1 MLKDRKLWKLTE
13 CKIHCCTG
21 DKCNTKEVF
30 LPYPGS
36 DGVYYF
42 DGSKLQNN
50 FSCILICFISVHI
63 RADPGII
70 PSIFVTMQIFSFFV
84 GAMSI
89 FCFALPS
96 VLTPNRAFHFI
107 SSLFFAS
114 FWLKDFLIVNVRSF
128 LGLSHLLSLCQLA
141 SVFSAISFQKLGS
154 IPALLEKKAVQS
166 LRVPNISL
174 FYSPLTLLPYPST

>member
-1 MLKDRKLWKLTE
+1 MLKDRKLWTLTE

-50 FSCILICFISVHI
+50 FSCILVCFISVHI

-70 PSIFVTMQIFSFFV
+70 PTIFVTMQIFSFFV
-84 GAMSI
+84 GALSI

-96 VLTPNRAFHFI
+96 VLTPNRAFRFI

-154 IPALLEKKAVQS
+154 IW
-166 LRVPNISL
+166 RI
-174 FYSPLTLLPYPST
+174 